1 MNVKKYKH
9 AAVITFN
16 SFKMSF
22 PVLIGVLLLI
32 SLITS
37 TLPKKYLHLLITGNE
52 ILDPILGAVIGSVA
66 AGNPLTSY
74 IIGGELLKQGVSLL
88 AVTAFIVAWV
98 TVGMVQ
104 LPAESL
110 LLGKKFAIVRNSV
123 SFILAIII
131 AVLTSITVS
140 IV

>member
-1 MNVKKYKH
+1 MKLKKYKH
-9 AAVITFN
+9 AVVITFN

-37 TLPKKYLHLLITGNE
+37 SLPKKYLHLLFTGNK
-52 ILDPILGAVIGSVA
+52 ILDPLSGAVIGSVL

-74 IIGGELLKQGVSLL
+74 IIGGELLKHGVSFL
-88 AVTAFIVAWV
+88 AVTAFIVSWV
-98 TVGMVQ
+98 TVGIVQ

-110 LLGKKFAIVRNSV
+110 MLGKKFAIVRNSV
-123 SFILAIII
+123 SFILAVII
-131 AVLTSITVS
+131 AVLTSITLS

>member
-22 PVLIGVLLLI
+22 PILVGVLLLI
-32 SLITS
+32 SLIAS
-37 TLPKKYLHLLITGNE
+37 TLPKKYLHLLITGND
-52 ILDPILGAVIGSVA
+52 ILDPIVGAVIGSVA

-74 IIGGELLKQGVSLL
+74 ILGGELLKQGVSLL

-98 TVGMVQ
+98 TVGIVQ

-123 SFILAIII
+123 SFILTILI
-131 AVLTSITVS
+131 AVLTSITE
-140 IV
+140 III